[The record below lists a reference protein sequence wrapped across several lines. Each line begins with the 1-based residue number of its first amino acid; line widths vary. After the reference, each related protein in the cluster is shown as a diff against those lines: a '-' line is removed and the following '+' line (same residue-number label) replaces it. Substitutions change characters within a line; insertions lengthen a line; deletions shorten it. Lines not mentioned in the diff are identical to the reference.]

1 LAVNPEKTMKT
12 DVLKRTRQVLGIPEE
27 PVSRPLVRTEAA
39 AVPAARLPDKEQIAE
54 VLERSRRVLSGPP
67 APSAP
72 LPQDVTRRVEIM
84 VTGSVSRVAV
94 VRNALLDLQSQLFRQ
109 AGDNNLELRVT
120 AFLDGCRH
128 TTPWSRSSINA
139 GNSTTRWHCFQGETR
154 YAEALAYSADE
165 SDPIDAIVVFGNR
178 FDDNLPHVL
187 GIADRLQKR
196 GTRIYAFH
204 LGGRGH
210 SRRAY
215 EQLAACTGGAF
226 VQLTDQQA
234 FARVMPV
241 IAAYVLRPVEAL
253 QTLPSPRDVDTKAL
267 VDRLKQLPPPD
278 PNLLRLTG
286 RTS

>member
-1 LAVNPEKTMKT
+1 MKT

-39 AVPAARLPDKEQIAE
+39 AVPAARLPEKEQIAE
-54 VLERSRRVLSGPP
+54 VLERARRVLAGSP
-67 APSAP
+67 APNVP
-72 LPQDVTRRVEIM
+72 LPQNLTRRVEIM
-84 VTGSVSRVAV
+84 VTGNVSRVAV
-94 VRNALLDLQSQLFRQ
+94 VRNALLDLQNQLFRQ
-109 AGDNNLELRVT
+109 AGNNNLELRVT

-128 TTPWSRSSINA
+128 TTPWSRSSIDA

-154 YAEALAYSADE
+154 YAEALAYSAGE
-165 SDPIDAIVVFGNR
+165 SDPIDAIVIFGNR

-215 EQLAACTGGAF
+215 EEAGGLHGRRFRTADRSAGFRPRHAGHCRLCPAAGRGIARAAAAAGRRHQGSGGPA
-226 VQLTDQQA
+226 
-234 FARVMPV
+234 
-241 IAAYVLRPVEAL
+241 
-253 QTLPSPRDVDTKAL
+253 
-267 VDRLKQLPPPD
+267 
-278 PNLLRLTG
+278 
-286 RTS
+286 

>member
-1 LAVNPEKTMKT
+1 LAVNQEETMKT
-12 DVLKRTRQVLGIPEE
+12 DVLKRTRQALGIPEE
-27 PVSRPLVRTEAA
+27 PVSRPVVPTEARA
-39 AVPAARLPDKEQIAE
+39 IPAARLPDKEQIAD
-54 VLERSRRVLSGPP
+54 VLARARAKLSRPP
-67 APSAP
+67 ASSIAQ
-72 LPQDVTRRVEIM
+72 PQSVTRRVEIM
-84 VTGSVSRVAV
+84 VTGTVGRVAV

-109 AGDNNLELRVT
+109 AGSNNLELRVT

-128 TTPWSRSSINA
+128 TTPWSRSPIDA

-165 SDPIDAIVVFGNR
+165 SDPIDGIVIFGNR

-196 GTRIYAFH
+196 GTRLYAFH

-210 SRRAY
+210 SRRAS
-215 EQLAACTGGAF
+215 EQLASCTGGAF

-253 QTLPSPRDVDTKAL
+253 QALPPPRDADTKAL